1 MNNDI
6 IQQGYFTSTGA
17 NYTIKLLSDMDWL
30 RVINFTETA
39 ATNINAGT
47 EYFWQRGMG
56 TSGVVY
62 FRLAANATLSSTVL
76 LGGFTAINTGNQT
89 LGALIATTAGTDATR
104 PLYSTGTT
112 TGLSNGAVVRIN
124 STDHTNINGLDFTV
138 DTITA
143 ATSFRLANTLATQ
156 PGAIAGAGTWRLVAH
171 NIEEYKLIK
180 PSARLISNITQ
191 AASAIVTTLVDHGL
205 LEGQRVKFSIP
216 HAVYGMVEI
225 DGLDGVVTAV
235 SAAGV
240 WPQTFTVNI
249 DTTGFT
255 AFAFPTIAN
264 LVTHGAFTQAQVMP
278 MGQGTTGTYN
288 YTFEDAVT
296 NQAFIGM
303 ILKEG
308 TTGTGPAGAI
318 NDVIYWMA
326 GKSFNQ

>member
-6 IQQGYFTSTGA
+6 IQQGYFTSTGV

-30 RVINFTETA
+30 RIVNLTQSA
-39 ATNINAGT
+39 AQNNGYGF

-56 TSGVVY
+56 TTGIMYYHPAGDHTMAVNSI
-62 FRLAANATLSSTVL
+62 ASA
-76 LGGFTAINTGNQT
+76 FTAINMGTQT
-89 LGALIATTAGTDATR
+89 LGGTIATTAGTNATR
-104 PLYSTGTT
+104 PITSTGSTA
-112 TGLSNGAVVRIN
+112 GLSDGAIVRLN
-124 STDHTNINGLDFTV
+124 STAHTDLNGLDFTV
-138 DTITA
+138 DTVVSN
-143 ATSFRLANTLATQ
+143 TSFRLANTLATA

-180 PSARLISNITQ
+180 PSARIISNITQ
-191 AASAIVTTLVDHGL
+191 ATSAVVTTLVDHGL
-205 LEGQRVKFSIP
+205 SVGQRVKFSVP
-216 HAVYGMVEI
+216 HAVYGMTQI
-225 DGLDGVVTAV
+225 DGLNGIVTAV
-235 SAAGV
+235 SAAGS

-264 LVTHGAFTQAQVMP
+264 LVTYGAFTNAQVFP

-296 NQAFIGM
+296 NQGFIGM
-303 ILKEG
+303 ILTAG
-308 TTGTGPAGAI
+308 TTGPAGNNA
-318 NDVIYWMA
+318 DVIYWRA